1 MVSDG
6 GLINKVIG
14 VVLFVSILAA
24 GVPVILAS
32 IANLSGS
39 GIGLVALISTSF
51 IGLLL
56 GAFAVTRIIKMLR

>member
-32 IANLSGS
+32 IANLSG
-39 GIGLVALISTSF
+39 
-51 IGLLL
+51 
-56 GAFAVTRIIKMLR
+56 